1 MFVCDASANRIVQRE
16 ITFTPGLFKIF
27 DEIVVNA
34 SDNKQRDS
42 KMDKMEI
49 VVDAASNEMFIFQ
62 T

>member
-49 VVDAASNEMFIFQ
+49 VVDAASNEIFIFQ

>member
-16 ITFTPGLFKIF
+16 ITFTPGLFKMF

-49 VVDAASNEMFIFQ
+49 VVDAASNETFIFQ

>member
-16 ITFTPGLFKIF
+16 ITFTPGLFKMF
-27 DEIVVNA
+27 DEILVNA
-34 SDNKQRDS
+34 SDDKQRDS
-42 KMDKMEI
+42 KLDKMEI

>member
-1 MFVCDASANRIVQRE
+1 MFVCDASANRIVQRK

>member
-1 MFVCDASANRIVQRE
+1 MFVCDASANHIVQRE

>member
-1 MFVCDASANRIVQRE
+1 MFVYDASANRIVQRE

-49 VVDAASNEMFIFQ
+49 VVDAASNETFIFQ

>member
-16 ITFTPGLFKIF
+16 ITFTPGLFKMF